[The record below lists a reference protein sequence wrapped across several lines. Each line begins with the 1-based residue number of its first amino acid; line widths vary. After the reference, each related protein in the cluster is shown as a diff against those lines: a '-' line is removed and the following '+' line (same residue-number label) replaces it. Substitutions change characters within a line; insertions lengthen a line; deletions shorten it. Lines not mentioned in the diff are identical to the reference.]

1 MYERAREKRTSGW
14 PTLGR
19 GGRVEGIQKNT
30 ISCGSEL
37 VCIYISQADLF
48 SGLFTHNVLGAAKMP
63 VVFYLD
69 IVAMCIS
76 HRIRK
81 SLQMRDEPPTSGK
94 ARKPL

>member
-48 SGLFTHNVLGAAKMP
+48 SGLFIHNVLGAAKMP

-76 HRIRK
+76 HRIIGRVCK
-81 SLQMRDEPPTSGK
+81 
-94 ARKPL
+94 